1 MASVTAIRN
10 GLKARLDTIS
20 GGLPVFARWPN
31 VFPALGGIIIDHV
44 GSEPEFTFGNSTAHD
59 LSRFDF
65 EIIVAA
71 GNAGGIENAE
81 DTLDGYVS
89 NTGAFSVRA
98 ALDGDRRLG
107 GACNL
112 IYFGPWGRRG
122 NEEINGQ
129 DYTGQRLEVRAWST

>member
-1 MASVTAIRN
+1 MASIASIRA

-20 GGLPVFARWPN
+20 GLPAYAYWPN
-31 VFPALGGIIIDHV
+31 VFPAQGGAIVVPV
-44 GSEPEFTFGNSTAHD
+44 GSEPEQTFGNSTAHD

-65 EIIVAA
+65 EILVAVSYA
-71 GNAGGIENAE
+71 PSLEYAQQR
-81 DTLDGYVS
+81 LDSYCS
-89 NTGAFSVRA
+89 NTGVDSVRV

-112 IYFGPWGRRG
+112 IYFGPWSRPD

-129 DYTGQRLEVRAWST
+129 DYLAQRLEVRAWST